1 MFHHMIRIPMAVW
14 RAYVRH
20 FRTASDSRQLKMI
33 VLPIFGLL
41 VLCGLL
47 LPRHPTA
54 PTSARQK
61 SPPTRTSAPTRTPRP
76 PRNTPTTAPD
86 VEQPAPIE
94 PTATVEAPAA
104 AQTEV
109 PVVDAPAAA
118 AAAAPAA
125 AAVSGPVAPIGDEC
139 PPEAMIKGNQGTS
152 GWIYHRPG
160 GSSYRRTDP
169 EQCFATSADAE
180 AAGYRAAKR

>member
-1 MFHHMIRIPMAVW
+1 MFNRVLTILLAVWRILVAVW
-14 RAYVRH
+14 RAYVR
-20 FRTASDSRQLKMI
+20 RVRAAEGSRKMAWII
-33 VLPIFGLL
+33 VPIFGLIML
-41 VLCGLL
+41 FGMLT
-47 LPRHPTA
+47 PTAPAA

-86 VEQPAPIE
+86 VEQPAAIE
-94 PTATVEAPAA
+94 PTATIEVPAEQPTEA
-104 AQTEV
+104 
-109 PVVDAPAAA
+109 PVVDEPV
-118 AAAAPAA
+118 AAP
-125 AAVSGPVAPIGDEC
+125 AVSGPVAPTGDEC

>member
-1 MFHHMIRIPMAVW
+1 MFNRVLTILLAVWRILLAVW
-14 RAYVRH
+14 RAYVR
-20 FRTASDSRQLKMI
+20 RVRAAEGSRKMAWII
-33 VLPIFGLL
+33 VPIFGLL
-41 VLCGLL
+41 MLFGMLA
-47 LPRHPTA
+47 PTAPAA
-54 PTSARQK
+54 PTSALQEL
-61 SPPTRTSAPTRTPRP
+61 PPTRTSAPTRTPRP

-86 VEQPAPIE
+86 VEQPAPVE
-94 PTATVEAPAA
+94 PTATVEAPDV
-104 AQTEV
+104 AQTA
-109 PVVDAPAAA
+109 APAD
-118 AAAAPAA
+118 APAA
-125 AAVSGPVAPIGDEC
+125 AAVSGPVAPLGDEC